1 VHLCSLQ
8 LQEELTKQILVLKET
23 QAVRNNLKK
32 KVETQEQVLKNVT
45 EKTDRNADCYRWS
58 KKGSRIINLRSQALC
73 MIQTDVS
80 TYKVQ
85 AIEVS

>member
-8 LQEELTKQILVLKET
+8 LQEELTTQIRVLKET

-45 EKTDRNADCYRWS
+45 DKQTQMQTAIDGLIKAVE
-58 KKGSRIINLRSQALC
+58 IINLRSQALC

-80 TYKVQ
+80 TCKVP
-85 AIEVS
+85 AIEVG